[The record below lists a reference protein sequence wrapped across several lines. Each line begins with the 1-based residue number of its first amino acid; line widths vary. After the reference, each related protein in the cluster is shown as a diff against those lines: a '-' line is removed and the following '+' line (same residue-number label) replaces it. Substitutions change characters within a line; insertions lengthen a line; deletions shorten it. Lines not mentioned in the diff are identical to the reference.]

1 MPLVSVPAWS
11 ASLIDETGEILDT
24 LHINEVGLYVLADM
38 EIPAQTNLSTS
49 KLEFLWHPERM
60 EESEA
65 RELSYTIL
73 KADEVERD
81 QSTIIHL
88 AECLPE
94 LMQMG
99 LVAQVKRTIGQKPL
113 FYFDIKIK

>member
-49 KLEFLWHPERM
+49 TLEFLWHPERM
-60 EESEA
+60 EAQEA
-65 RELSYTIL
+65 RELGYKIL
-73 KADEVERD
+73 EPDELKID
-81 QSTIIHL
+81 QSKIIQL
-88 AECLPE
+88 AEHVPE
-94 LMQMG
+94 LMRMG
-99 LVAQVKRTIGQKPL
+99 LAAQLKRLKSQPPPL
-113 FYFDIKIK
+113 SSLDL